1 MMSKNKFP
9 TFAGT
14 FFFIQLDQLFCGG
27 FLENVTDLDL
37 FRKIKDDIFF
47 KLNFFPFFCSKSDLY
62 VRVALS
68 SNSVTK
74 VLEAAQQQTQKM
86 PQFRPASTT
95 GSPLIILLFWL
106 FSLSL
111 AF

>member
-1 MMSKNKFP
+1 MSLTLEIKRSS
-9 TFAGT
+9 
-14 FFFIQLDQLFCGG
+14 ILFGVKITI
-27 FLENVTDLDL
+27 LEEQNL

-47 KLNFFPFFCSKSDLY
+47 KLNFFSFFCSKSDLY

-74 VLEAAQQQTQKM
+74 VLEAAWQQKQKM